1 MQEEKIRYYFVD
13 GIRGVAIINMVIF
26 HFYTM
31 CILCMKNLQHGIAF
45 RQSISGNRRY
55 AAHSFLFLVL
65 YGYGEKKR
73 IYGVESY
80 LIFWGC

>member
-13 GIRGVAIINMVIF
+13 GIRGVFSFWLYFI
-26 HFYTM
+26 FYTM

-80 LIFWGC
+80 LIFWGR

>member
-26 HFYTM
+26 HFLYDVY
-31 CILCMKNLQHGIAF
+31 IVYENLQHGIAF

-80 LIFWGC
+80 LIF

>member
-26 HFYTM
+26 HFLYDVY
-31 CILCMKNLQHGIAF
+31 IMKNLQHGIAF

>member
-13 GIRGVAIINMVIF
+13 GIRGVAI
-26 HFYTM
+26 
-31 CILCMKNLQHGIAF
+31 ILCMKNLQHGIAF